1 MYKIHI
7 WKIVYTANL
16 ARNGD
21 KYMMQVCVMAAAGM
35 FAAIV
40 IRKDKPEY
48 ATLII
53 LLVSFLIAL
62 KVVGVLD
69 GMLEEIQSWGTLLQ
83 ENVIYVKLL
92 LKLIGIT
99 YLCEFA
105 ANICKDAGY
114 STLSSHV
121 ELFGKVM
128 IMMAGLPVM
137 KTMIEMIEGMLR

>member
-1 MYKIHI
+1 MI
-7 WKIVYTANL
+7 
-16 ARNGD
+16 
-21 KYMMQVCVMAAAGM
+21 QVCVIAAAGM

-53 LLVSFLIAL
+53 LLVSFFIAL
-62 KVVGVLD
+62 KVVGALD
-69 GMLEEIQSWGTLLQ
+69 SMLEEIQGWSMLLQ
-83 ENVIYVKLL
+83 ENVIYVNLLIKLV
-92 LKLIGIT
+92 GIT

-128 IMMAGLPVM
+128 IMLAGLPVM
-137 KTMIEMIEGMLR
+137 KTMMEMIEGMLR

>member
-1 MYKIHI
+1 MI
-7 WKIVYTANL
+7 
-16 ARNGD
+16 
-21 KYMMQVCVMAAAGM
+21 QVCVMAAAGM

-53 LLVSFLIAL
+53 LLVGFLIAL
-62 KVVGVLD
+62 KVVGALD
-69 GMLEEIQSWGTLLQ
+69 GILDEIQGWSRLLQ
-83 ENVIYVKLL
+83 ENVIYVNLL

-99 YLCEFA
+99 YICEFA

-114 STLSSHV
+114 STLSSHI

-128 IMMAGLPVM
+128 IMVAGLPVM
-137 KTMIEMIEGMLR
+137 KTMMEMIEGMLR